1 VYDWIDSPDALRARL
16 QAWQARGVD
25 RVALDTEF
33 IRERTYYPQLALVQL
48 AVAGVDATPEIL
60 LVDTLVPG
68 IGDALRPL
76 LLDPTV
82 TKVMHSASEDLQAL
96 ARGAGAVPAPLFD
109 TQVAAAMAGYGAGLG
124 YQKLV
129 EAVTGEQLE
138 KGETR
143 SDWLRRPLSDSQKR
157 YAAEDVVHLHEL
169 HDVLRAK
176 LRELGRE
183 GWLVEDTERAVRN
196 ARNDVDD
203 PHPHLAL
210 RNAERFDLPAQARL
224 CRLLRWRDAQA
235 RVLDRPRSWLLDN
248 DLAAIL
254 ARRVPADFDEFSGLL
269 DRHPK
274 APRKAR
280 GELWKIVSA
289 PLGEEDLAIPA
300 IRVAEA
306 GDKQALKDLQAE
318 VAGVAAGLAL
328 PEGLLCSRRHLERL
342 LEGRGWPVALEGW
355 RRELLEP
362 ALTPKLPAATQP

>member
-16 QAWQARGVD
+16 QAWQGHE

-48 AVAGVDATPEIL
+48 AVPGAGGTPEIV
-60 LVDTLVPG
+60 LVDALVPG
-68 IGDALRPL
+68 MADALRPL
-76 LLDPTV
+76 LLDTAV
-82 TKVMHSASEDLQAL
+82 TKLMHSASEDLQAL

-109 TQVAAAMAGYGAGLG
+109 TQVAAAMTGYGAGLG

-129 EAVTGEQLE
+129 EAVTGTQLA

-143 SDWLRRPLSDSQKR
+143 SDWLRRPLSESQKQ
-157 YAAEDVVHLHEL
+157 YAAEDVAHLFEL
-169 HDVLRAK
+169 HDVLRAR

-183 GWLVEDTERAVRN
+183 AWLVEDTDRAVRN

-235 RVLDRPRSWLLDN
+235 RALDRPRSWLLDN

-254 ARRVPADFDEFSGLL
+254 ARRVPADFDEFSGVL

-280 GELWKIVSA
+280 GDLWKVLAA
-289 PLGEEDLAIPA
+289 PLSDEELAIPV
-300 IRVAEA
+300 IRMAES
-306 GDKQALKDLQAE
+306 GDKQALKDLQQD
-318 VAGVAAGLAL
+318 VAGVAANLEL
-328 PEGLLCSRRHLERL
+328 PEGLLCSRKHLERL
-342 LEGRGWPVALEGW
+342 LEGRGWPTALEGW
-355 RRELLEP
+355 RRTLLEP
-362 ALTPKLPAATQP
+362 ALGPKLKMSAEG

>member
-1 VYDWIDSPDALRARL
+1 MYDWIDSPDALRARL
-16 QAWQARGVD
+16 RQWQGQQ

-48 AVAGVDATPEIL
+48 AVPGADGKPEIVLVDA
-60 LVDTLVPG
+60 LVPG
-68 IGDALRPL
+68 MADALRPL
-76 LLDPTV
+76 LLDTAV
-82 TKVMHSASEDLQAL
+82 TKLMHSASEDLQAL
-96 ARGAGAVPAPLFD
+96 SRGIGAVPEPLFD

-129 EAVTGEQLE
+129 EVVTGTQLA

-143 SDWLRRPLSDSQKR
+143 SDWLRRPLSESQKQ
-157 YAAEDVVHLHEL
+157 YAAEDVAHLFEL
-169 HDVLRAK
+169 HDVLQAR

-183 GWLVEDTERAVRN
+183 AWLAEDTDRAVRN

-210 RNAERFDLPAQARL
+210 RNAERFDVPAQARL

-235 RVLDRPRSWLLDN
+235 RALDRPRSWLLDN
-248 DLAAIL
+248 DLAATL
-254 ARRVPADFDEFSGLL
+254 ARRVPADFDEFSGVL

-280 GELWKIVSA
+280 GELWKVLSA
-289 PLGEEDLAIPA
+289 PLTEEELAIPV
-300 IRVAEA
+300 IRMAES
-306 GDKQALKDLQAE
+306 GDKQALKDLQQD
-318 VAGVAAGLAL
+318 VAGVAAHLEL

-342 LEGRGWPVALEGW
+342 LEGRGWPTALEGW
-355 RRELLEP
+355 RRTLLEP
-362 ALTPKLPAATQP
+362 SLGPKLKMTPEG